1 MNIYLMIFTEES
13 IMKEKAV
20 KNKNITSSEDIF
32 PIETSFNK
40 KGVFFI
46 SCALLCIIL
55 LFFGNT
61 MYMKQKL
68 IGETRRYEDIFPIE
82 TSFNKKGVFFISC
95 ALLCIILLFFG
106 NTMYMKQK
114 LIGETRRYIADVSTH
129 AERQG
134 VILQM

>member
-1 MNIYLMIFTEES
+1 MIFTEES

-32 PIETSFNK
+32 PIEISFNK

-68 IGETRRYEDIFPIE
+68 IGETRRY
-82 TSFNKKGVFFISC
+82 V
-95 ALLCIILLFFG
+95 
-106 NTMYMKQK
+106 
-114 LIGETRRYIADVSTH
+114 ADVSTH
-129 AERQG
+129 AAAN
-134 VILQM
+134 VSYILKENHILILNNLLYLHFYILKI